1 MLTNGP
7 LQVGVSYMSPS
18 FLGAYNANIPYNIDS
33 YAFGTELTAGTIVPY
48 GSFMI
53 QGTDGAALPTTGI
66 TAADILGVLAYGVNG
81 VTQEAGLEAGGLY
94 KLLPLLNFG
103 RIWVKVT
110 SGATLAI
117 GDTVS
122 LNLSTASSGINF
134 NTVRP
139 LPGSPAS
146 TDIDISS
153 IARVSQ
159 PSNADGMVELTLT
172 HYLN

>member
-1 MLTNGP
+1 MSLTNGP
-7 LQVGVSYMSPS
+7 LQVGVDYMSPS

-48 GSFMI
+48 GSFMMI
-53 QGTDGAALPTTGI
+53 GTDGAKLPTTAATPANLLGI
-66 TAADILGVLAYGVNG
+66 LAYGVNG
-81 VTQEAGLEAGGLY
+81 VTQEAGLQVGGLY
-94 KLLPLLNFG
+94 KVAPLLNFG

-117 GDTVS
+117 GDVVS
-122 LNLSTASSGINF
+122 LNLAATAQF

>member
-1 MLTNGP
+1 MSLTNGP
-7 LQVGVSYMSPS
+7 LQTGVDYMSPS
-18 FLGAYNANIPYNIDS
+18 VLGAYNANIPHNIDS

-48 GSFMI
+48 GSFMML
-53 QGTDGAALPTTGI
+53 GTDGAKLPTTSA
-66 TAADILGVLAYGVNG
+66 TPANLLGVLAYGDNG
-81 VTQEAGLEAGGLY
+81 VTQEAGLQAGGLY

-117 GDTVS
+117 GDVVS
-122 LNLSTASSGINF
+122 LNLAATAQF

>member
-1 MLTNGP
+1 MSLTNGP
-7 LQVGVSYMSPS
+7 LQTGVDYMSPS
-18 FLGAYNANIPYNIDS
+18 FLGAYNANIPHNIDS

-48 GSFMI
+48 GSFMML
-53 QGTDGAALPTTGI
+53 GTDGAKLPTTSA
-66 TAADILGVLAYGVNG
+66 TPANLLGVLAYGDNG
-81 VTQEAGLEAGGLY
+81 VTQEAGLQAGGLY

-117 GDTVS
+117 GDVVS
-122 LNLSTASSGINF
+122 LNLAATAQF

>member
-1 MLTNGP
+1 MPLTNGP
-7 LQVGVSYMSPS
+7 LQSGVAYMSPS
-18 FLGAYNANIPYNIDS
+18 FLGAYNANIPHNIDS
-33 YAFGTELTAGTIVPY
+33 YAFGDELTAGEIIPY

-53 QGTDGAALPTTGI
+53 EGTNGAALPETGI

-81 VTQEAGLEAGGLY
+81 VTQEAGLEVDGLY

-110 SGATLAI
+110 SGAALAI

-122 LNLSTASSGINF
+122 LNLASGANF

-172 HYLN
+172 HFLN

>member
-1 MLTNGP
+1 MLNNGP
-7 LQVGVSYMSPS
+7 LQTGVAYMSPS
-18 FLGAYNANIPYNIDS
+18 FLGAYNGNIPHNIDS
-33 YAFGTELTAGTIVPY
+33 YAFGTELAVGTIVPY
-48 GSFMI
+48 GSFMML
-53 QGTDGAALPTTGI
+53 GTDGAKLPTTSA
-66 TAADILGVLAYGVNG
+66 TSANLLGVLAYGVNG

-110 SGATLAI
+110 TGATLVI
-117 GDTVS
+117 GDAVS
-122 LNLSTASSGINF
+122 LNLAATAEF

-139 LPGSPAS
+139 LPNTPAS

>member
-1 MLTNGP
+1 MSLTNGP

-18 FLGAYNANIPYNIDS
+18 FLGAYNANIPHNIDS
-33 YAFGTELTAGTIVPY
+33 YTFGTELSAGDILPY
-48 GSFMI
+48 GSFLV
-53 QGTDGAALPTTGI
+53 QGTDGVNLPAVGI

-81 VTQEAGLEAGGLY
+81 VTQEAGLQVGGLY
-94 KLLPLLNFG
+94 KVAPLLNFG

-110 SGATLAI
+110 SGASLAI
-117 GDTVS
+117 GDVVS
-122 LNLSTASSGINF
+122 LNLAATAQF

>member
-1 MLTNGP
+1 MSLNNSP
-7 LQVGVSYMSPS
+7 LQVGVAYMSPS
-18 FLGAYNANIPYNIDS
+18 FLGAYNANVPHNIDS
-33 YAFGTELTAGTIVPY
+33 YAFGTELAAGTIVPY
-48 GSFMI
+48 GSFMMI
-53 QGTDGAALPTTGI
+53 GTDGAKLPTTSA
-66 TAADILGVLAYGVNG
+66 TPANLLGVLAYGDNG

-110 SGATLAI
+110 SGATLNI

-122 LNLSTASSGINF
+122 LNLAATAQF

-146 TDIDISS
+146 TDINISS

-159 PSNADGMVELTLT
+159 SSNADGMVELTLT
-172 HYLN
+172 HFLN